1 MNRVKYAST
10 FLIMLAAA
18 FFDGCG
24 GSEVKNDPDSQE
36 VLADAFNKLIS
47 LDTVKM
53 EEVRNE
59 ILLTGKITFDE
70 NHIAKISSMSG
81 GIVESMNVELG
92 DFVRKGQV
100 LATIRSIETAEYSN
114 QFTTASSNYEIA
126 KKNAEL
132 TNEMY
137 RNGLASEK
145 DNLTSR
151 QELLKAQG
159 ELQRIKEILS
169 IYGDESAKRYT
180 VRSPIDGIVVERNAT
195 KNMIFRLEDAQN
207 AIFTIADLRYVW
219 AVGNVTES
227 DIPDVQPGYQAN
239 VTTVSYPDKV
249 YDGSISRIMSVID
262 SASKVMKVRIE
273 LNNPDYLLKPE
284 MFANITVFYSEGG
297 KTMPII
303 PSEAIVFDKNR
314 NYVLVFHGKGKIET
328 REVEVYHPVGGKSYI
343 QSGLKPGEI
352 IVCRNALVVYN
363 ALNS

>member
-1 MNRVKYAST
+1 MNRIKYAPT
-10 FLIMLAAA
+10 LLIILATAFLA
-18 FFDGCG
+18 GCG
-24 GSEVKNDPDSQE
+24 GSEVKNGPDSQE
-36 VLADAFNKLIS
+36 VLANAFNKLIL
-47 LDTVKM
+47 LDTVKV

-114 QFTTASSNYEIA
+114 QFTTATSNYQIA

-151 QELLKAQG
+151 QELVKAEG

-169 IYGDESAKRYT
+169 IYGDESATRYT
-180 VRSPIDGIVVERNAT
+180 LRSPIDGIVVERNAT
-195 KNMIFRLEDAQN
+195 KNMIFRIENAQN
-207 AIFTIADLRYVW
+207 AIFTIADLRFVW

-227 DIPDVQPGYQAN
+227 DIPDVQPGYLAN

-249 YDGSISRIMSVID
+249 YKGMVSRVMNVID

-273 LNNPDYLLKPE
+273 LTNPDYLLKPE
-284 MFANITVFYSEGG
+284 MFANITVFYNEGHH
-297 KTMPII
+297 KLACI
-303 PSEAIVFDKNR
+303 PSEAIIFDKNR
-314 NYVLVFHGKGKIET
+314 NYVMVFHGKGKIET
-328 REVEVYHPVGGKSYI
+328 REVGVYHPVGGKTYI
-343 QSGLKPGEI
+343 ESGLKEGEMV
-352 IVCRNALVVYN
+352 VCKNALVVYN

>member
-1 MNRVKYAST
+1 MIFVL
-10 FLIMLAAA
+10 LITAAMMTA
-18 FFDGCG
+18 CG
-24 GSEVKNDPDSQE
+24 SDPAADDSDNQQVLGEV
-36 VLADAFNKLIS
+36 FNKLIR

-70 NHIAKISSMSG
+70 NHIARISPMSG
-81 GIVESMNVELG
+81 GIIESMKAELG
-92 DFVRKGQV
+92 DFVKKGQV

-114 QFTTASSNYEIA
+114 QFTTANSNYQIA
-126 KKNAEL
+126 KKNSEL
-132 TNEMY
+132 TKEMY
-137 RNGLASEK
+137 QNGLASEK
-145 DNLTSR
+145 DYLTSQ
-151 QELLKAQG
+151 QELVKAEG
-159 ELQRIKEILS
+159 ELNRIKEILS

-180 VRSPIDGIVVERNAT
+180 VKSPIDGIVVERNAT
-195 KNMIFRLEDAQN
+195 QNMVFRTDGQSNL
-207 AIFTIADLRYVW
+207 FTIADLRYVW
-219 AVGNVTES
+219 AVGNVAES
-227 DIPDVQPGYQAN
+227 DIPDVQPGYLAK